1 LLSGAASDTL
11 FPRQIPSTKV
21 LTALQLPGKA
31 ILVTGGASGLG
42 AATASALS
50 VAGARPVILDL
61 QSAAAPS
68 VRGSVTSEADVL
80 DAIALASPLHG
91 VVHCAGLAAAQR
103 TVGKEGPLP
112 LEDFERVIHVNLIGA
127 FNVVRLAAAA
137 MMANTPNEDGERGII
152 VLTSSIAA
160 FDGQIGQAAY
170 AASKAGIAG
179 MTLPLARE
187 FARSGI
193 RVVSIAPG
201 LFDTPLLAGLPVPV
215 KEQLG
220 ATVPFPSRLGRP
232 EEFAQLA
239 LAILTNPML
248 NGDTIRLD
256 GALRMPPK

>member
-1 LLSGAASDTL
+1 M
-11 FPRQIPSTKV
+11 QIN
-21 LTALQLPGKA
+21 GKT

-42 AATASALS
+42 AATAAALAA
-50 VAGARPVILDL
+50 AGARPVVLDL
-61 QSAAAPS
+61 QPAAAPS
-68 VRGSVTSEADVL
+68 VQGSVTSEVDVSR
-80 DAIALASPLHG
+80 AIALAGALHG
-91 VVHCAGLAAAQR
+91 VVHCAGLASAQR
-103 TVGKEGPLP
+103 TVGKEGPTP

-127 FNVVRLAAAA
+127 FNVVRMAAAA
-137 MMANTPNEDGERGII
+137 MMANEPNEDGERGVI

-201 LFDTPLLAGLPVPV
+201 LFDTPLLAGLPAPV
-215 KEQLG
+215 KEELG
-220 ATVPFPSRLGRP
+220 RTVPFPSRLGYP
-232 EEFAQLA
+232 EEYAHLA
-239 LAILTNPML
+239 LAILANPML
-248 NGDTIRLD
+248 NGETIRLD

>member
-1 LLSGAASDTL
+1 M
-11 FPRQIPSTKV
+11 QIN
-21 LTALQLPGKA
+21 GKI

-42 AATASALS
+42 AATAAALAA
-50 VAGARPVILDL
+50 AGARPVVLDL
-61 QSAAAPS
+61 QPAAAPS
-68 VRGSVTSEADVL
+68 VQGSVTSEVDVSR
-80 DAIALASPLHG
+80 AIALAGALHG
-91 VVHCAGLAAAQR
+91 VVHCAGLASAQR
-103 TVGKEGPLP
+103 TVGKEGPTP

-127 FNVVRLAAAA
+127 FNVVRMAAAA
-137 MMANTPNEDGERGII
+137 MMANEPNEDGERGVI

-201 LFDTPLLAGLPVPV
+201 LFDTPLLAGLPAPV
-215 KEQLG
+215 KEELG
-220 ATVPFPSRLGRP
+220 RTVPFPSRLGYP
-232 EEFAQLA
+232 EEYAHLA
-239 LAILTNPML
+239 LAILANPML
-248 NGDTIRLD
+248 NGETIRLD